1 MHIVKEPH
9 FFYARVFCVMLRE
22 LQKVGNRGDD
32 CCKPRCDIDE
42 YDYIKAEEN
51 EEVVNDNSNM
61 TTFKVKYTFRSPR
74 LVQVEEEYLIY
85 NALSVLANVG
95 GKFPILGLCL

>member
-1 MHIVKEPH
+1 M
-9 FFYARVFCVMLRE
+9 
-22 LQKVGNRGDD
+22 
-32 CCKPRCDIDE
+32 
-42 YDYIKAEEN
+42 KAEEN

-61 TTFKVKYTFRSPR
+61 TTFKVKYAFRSPR

-95 GKFPILGLCL
+95 GKFSFVGLVPLNPYGSNGFLNVFVF